1 MIEMK
6 VQNDMSAVDILKA
19 LERNSAKLD
28 KYQKQNKNMFGK
40 IDNMFSKF
48 FKKVL

>member
-1 MIEMK
+1 MR
-6 VQNDMSAVDILKA
+6 VQNNTSAVDILKA
-19 LERNSAKLD
+19 LEKNSAKLD
-28 KYQKQNKNMFGK
+28 KYQKKNASMFAK